1 MYAKYFAG
9 ATSGYY
15 LTRDIK
21 DSLVQLLDLP
31 IPYSKETRKLIKD
44 CIWNPDERKI
54 LYLRKILIDY
64 LKQMNRDT
72 EAILAVKQ
80 LLLDPK
86 TSLTYTLNKR
96 KKYLNSK

>member
-1 MYAKYFAG
+1 
-9 ATSGYY
+9 
-15 LTRDIK
+15 
-21 DSLVQLLDLP
+21 
-31 IPYSKETRKLIKD
+31 
-44 CIWNPDERKI
+44 
-54 LYLRKILIDY
+54 
-64 LKQMNRDT
+64 MNRDT